1 MLNYIKS
8 EFYRVLHTKDIYL
21 FTGVISILFVL
32 MNIILFVS
40 NTNLD
45 NFPYGTVSFSL
56 NAIIGGMTWLFVAGA
71 LVVATL
77 YSGEK
82 KYGTLKNT
90 IAYGIS
96 REHIFLGKCMVS
108 CVVAFFSMI
117 IIFIAYIGSAC
128 LLLSGP
134 VNVPIK
140 ELISGVFAVLLCAFA
155 SVILAVALFQ
165 FFDKE
170 ILAAIVWLLV
180 MDYIPQLCFYAG
192 LKIDILNK
200 IAQWL
205 PWNYLKYEVRANMS
219 GYQCLWNTSF
229 GLMKCIVTGVIGIGV
244 FTVLGLVLTRKKEV

>member
-21 FTGVISILFVL
+21 MTGVLSILFVL

-40 NTNLD
+40 NKNID

-56 NAIIGGMTWLFVAGA
+56 NGIIGGMTWLFVAGA

-77 YSGEK
+77 FSGEK
-82 KYGTLKNT
+82 KYGILKNS

-96 REHIFLGKCMVS
+96 REHIFLGKCIVS
-108 CVVAFFSMI
+108 CIIAFFSMI
-117 IIFIAYIGSAC
+117 VVFIAYVGSAC

-134 VNVPIK
+134 VGVPLR
-140 ELISGVFAVLLCAFA
+140 ELFVGVFAVLPCAFA
-155 SVILAVALFQ
+155 SVILAVALMQ
-165 FFDKE
+165 YFDKE
-170 ILAAIVWLLV
+170 IMAAIVWLLI
-180 MDYIPQLCFYAG
+180 MDFIPQICFYAG

-200 IAQWL
+200 VAQWL

-219 GYQCLWNTSF
+219 GYDCLWNTSF
-229 GLMKCIVTGVIGIGV
+229 GLMKCIVTGVIGIV
-244 FTVLGLVLTRKKEV
+244 TFTVLGMILARKKDV